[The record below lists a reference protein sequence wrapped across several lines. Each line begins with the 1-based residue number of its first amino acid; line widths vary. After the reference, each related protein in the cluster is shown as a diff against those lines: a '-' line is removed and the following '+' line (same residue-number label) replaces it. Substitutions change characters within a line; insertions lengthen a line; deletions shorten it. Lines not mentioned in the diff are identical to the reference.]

1 MKDRIVDNV
10 INQFAIRSKKGVEKY
25 GVTLERNDINL
36 LGWVQ
41 HLQEELMDA
50 VLYVE
55 RIKDELQNQTQ
66 ARKPSEVSTSS
77 VQELRRSAECP
88 SSLHASSD
96 EALDSRR
103 QCYAR
108 CSTTVYPTNCNSKI
122 FGAFDP
128 VC

>member
-25 GVTLERNDINL
+25 GVTLERNDIDL

-55 RIKDELQNQTQ
+55 RIKDELQNQMQ
-66 ARKPSEVSTSS
+66 AGKPSEVSTSS

-96 EALDSRR
+96 EVLSSILSR
-103 QCYAR
+103 AH
-108 CSTTVYPTNCNSKI
+108 STTNSNSKV

>member
-1 MKDRIVDNV
+1 MKDRIVDKV

-25 GVTLERNDINL
+25 GVTLERNDIDL

-66 ARKPSEVSTSS
+66 AGKSSEVSTSS

-88 SSLHASSD
+88 SSLYASSD
-96 EALDSRR
+96 EALEGIGKREH
-103 QCYAR
+103 
-108 CSTTVYPTNCNSKI
+108 YPTNCNSKV

>member
-25 GVTLERNDINL
+25 DVTLERNDVDL

-66 ARKPSEVSTSS
+66 AGKPSEVSTSS

-96 EALDSRR
+96 EVLSSILSR
-103 QCYAR
+103 AH
-108 CSTTVYPTNCNSKI
+108 STTNSNSKV

>member
-25 GVTLERNDINL
+25 DVTLERNDIDL
-36 LGWVQ
+36 LGWFQ

-66 ARKPSEVSTSS
+66 AGKPSEVSTSS
-77 VQELRRSAECP
+77 VQELRRSAEFP

-96 EALDSRR
+96 KALKSVL
-103 QCYAR
+103 YKEH
-108 CSTTVYPTNCNSKI
+108 YPTNCNSKV

>member
-25 GVTLERNDINL
+25 GVTLERNDVDL

-55 RIKDELQNQTQ
+55 RIKDELQNQTK
-66 ARKPSEVSTSS
+66 AGKPTEVSTSS

-88 SSLHASSD
+88 SSLHSSSD
-96 EALDSRR
+96 EALASILSREH
-103 QCYAR
+103 
-108 CSTTVYPTNCNSKI
+108 STSNSNSKV

>member
-25 GVTLERNDINL
+25 DVTLERNDIDL
-36 LGWVQ
+36 LGWFQ

-55 RIKDELQNQTQ
+55 RIKDELQNQMQ
-66 ARKPSEVSTSS
+66 AGKPSEVSTSS

-96 EALDSRR
+96 EVLSSILSR
-103 QCYAR
+103 AH
-108 CSTTVYPTNCNSKI
+108 STTNSNSKV

>member
-25 GVTLERNDINL
+25 GVTLERNDIDL
-36 LGWVQ
+36 LGWIQ

-66 ARKPSEVSTSS
+66 AGKPSEVSTSS
-77 VQELRRSAECP
+77 VQELRRSAEFP

-96 EALDSRR
+96 KALKSVL
-103 QCYAR
+103 YKEH
-108 CSTTVYPTNCNSKI
+108 YPTNCNSKV

>member
-25 GVTLERNDINL
+25 SVTLERNDIDL

-55 RIKDELQNQTQ
+55 RIKDGLQNQTQ
-66 ARKPSEVSTSS
+66 AGKPSEVSTSS

-96 EALDSRR
+96 EALEGVGEREH
-103 QCYAR
+103 
-108 CSTTVYPTNCNSKI
+108 STPNYNSKV

>member
-10 INQFAIRSKKGVEKY
+10 INQFAMRSKKGVEKY
-25 GVTLERNDINL
+25 GATLERNDIDL

-66 ARKPSEVSTSS
+66 AGKPSEVSTSS

-88 SSLHASSD
+88 SSLHASSV
-96 EALDSRR
+96 ETFQNAVKR
-103 QCYAR
+103 AH
-108 CSTTVYPTNCNSKI
+108 STTNSNSKV

>member
-1 MKDRIVDNV
+1 MVIKMKDKIVERVVKQLNE
-10 INQFAIRSKKGVEKY
+10 RSQKGVKKY
-25 GVTLERNDINL
+25 GVTLERNDIDL

-50 VLYVE
+50 VLYIE
-55 RIKDELQNQTQ
+55 RIKHELQNQTQ
-66 ARKPSEVSTSS
+66 AGKPSKVSTNN

-96 EALDSRR
+96 ETFQYVGKREH
-103 QCYAR
+103 C
-108 CSTTVYPTNCNSKI
+108 TTNSNSKV

>member
-25 GVTLERNDINL
+25 GVTLERNDIDL
-36 LGWVQ
+36 LGWFQ

-66 ARKPSEVSTSS
+66 AGKPSEVSTSS

-88 SSLHASSD
+88 SPLHASSD
-96 EALDSRR
+96 ETFQNAVKREH
-103 QCYAR
+103 
-108 CSTTVYPTNCNSKI
+108 STPNYNSKV
-122 FGAFDP
+122 FGAFNP

>member
-25 GVTLERNDINL
+25 DVTLERNDVDL

-66 ARKPSEVSTSS
+66 AGKPSEVSTSS
-77 VQELRRSAECP
+77 VQELRRSAEFP

-96 EALDSRR
+96 KALKSVL
-103 QCYAR
+103 YKEH
-108 CSTTVYPTNCNSKI
+108 YPTNCNSKV

>member
-25 GVTLERNDINL
+25 GVTLERNDVDL

-66 ARKPSEVSTSS
+66 AGKPSEVSTSS
-77 VQELRRSAECP
+77 VQELRRSAEFP

-96 EALDSRR
+96 KALKSVL
-103 QCYAR
+103 YKEH
-108 CSTTVYPTNCNSKI
+108 YPTNCNSKV

>member
-25 GVTLERNDINL
+25 GVTLERNDIDL

-55 RIKDELQNQTQ
+55 RIKHDIQNQTQ
-66 ARKPSEVSTSS
+66 ARQCSQVPTSGF
-77 VQELRRSAECP
+77 QELRRSAECP

-96 EALDSRR
+96 EALEGIGKRKH
-103 QCYAR
+103 
-108 CSTTVYPTNCNSKI
+108 YPTNCNSKV

>member
-25 GVTLERNDINL
+25 GVTLERNDIDL

-55 RIKDELQNQTQ
+55 RIKDELQNQTK
-66 ARKPSEVSTSS
+66 AGKPTEVFTSS

-88 SSLHASSD
+88 SSLHESGRASAA
-96 EALDSRR
+96 EEGGEREH
-103 QCYAR
+103 
-108 CSTTVYPTNCNSKI
+108 YPTNSNSKV

>member
-25 GVTLERNDINL
+25 GVTLERNDIDL
-36 LGWVQ
+36 LGWFQ

-55 RIKDELQNQTQ
+55 RIKDELQNQMQ
-66 ARKPSEVSTSS
+66 AGKPSEVSTSS

-96 EALDSRR
+96 EVLSSILSR
-103 QCYAR
+103 AH
-108 CSTTVYPTNCNSKI
+108 STTNSNSKV

>member
-1 MKDRIVDNV
+1 MLLQEVDNV

-25 GVTLERNDINL
+25 GVTLERNDIDL
-36 LGWVQ
+36 LGWFQ

-55 RIKDELQNQTQ
+55 RIKDELQNQMQ
-66 ARKPSEVSTSS
+66 AGKPSEVSTSS

-96 EALDSRR
+96 EVLSSILSR
-103 QCYAR
+103 AH
-108 CSTTVYPTNCNSKI
+108 STTNSNSKV

>member
-1 MKDRIVDNV
+1 MLLQEVDNV

-25 GVTLERNDINL
+25 GVTLERNDIDL

-66 ARKPSEVSTSS
+66 AGKPSEVSTSS
-77 VQELRRSAECP
+77 VQELRRSAEFP

-96 EALDSRR
+96 KALKSVL
-103 QCYAR
+103 YKEH
-108 CSTTVYPTNCNSKI
+108 YPTNCNSKV

>member
-25 GVTLERNDINL
+25 GVTLERNDIDL

-66 ARKPSEVSTSS
+66 AGKPSEVSTSS

-88 SSLHASSD
+88 SSLHASSG
-96 EALDSRR
+96 EVLESA
-103 QCYAR
+103 
-108 CSTTVYPTNCNSKI
+108 VYRERKATNCNSKV

>member
-25 GVTLERNDINL
+25 GVTLERNDIDL

-66 ARKPSEVSTSS
+66 AWKSSEVSTSS

-88 SSLHASSD
+88 SSLYASSD
-96 EALDSRR
+96 EALERVGER
-103 QCYAR
+103 EHC
-108 CSTTVYPTNCNSKI
+108 TTNCNSKV
-122 FGAFDP
+122 FGAFDSLY
-128 VC
+128 